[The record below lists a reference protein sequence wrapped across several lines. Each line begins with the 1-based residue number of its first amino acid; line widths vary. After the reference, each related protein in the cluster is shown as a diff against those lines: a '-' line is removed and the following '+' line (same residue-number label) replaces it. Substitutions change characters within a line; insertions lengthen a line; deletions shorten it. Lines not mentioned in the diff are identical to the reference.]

1 MKKIFFLLIFT
12 LLLNCSNQKKVYWC
26 GDHPCINKAE
36 KEAYFKKYMIVE
48 VKKIDKNT
56 KKNNS
61 ETEKLLLQA
70 KEKEKKRIINEKEL
84 AKQAK
89 LDEKRRKKEEK
100 ELAKQEKL
108 DEKRRLKQEKQLAKQ
123 AKREEKI
130 KKKEKSKI
138 SEDICIKDQEICP
151 DKQVEIVKKQ
161 ELKNQEKITDE
172 STYKVKNN
180 KIGDF
185 SNETILNKSKF
196 SDLVENI
203 YKKNSNR
210 SYPEINDIPN

>member
-1 MKKIFFLLIFT
+1 MKNVLILIIFLI
-12 LLLNCSNQKKVYWC
+12 LINCTSSQGVYWC

>member
-1 MKKIFFLLIFT
+1 MFFALFSCT
-12 LLLNCSNQKKVYWC
+12 TNKNVYWC

>member
-1 MKKIFFLLIFT
+1 
-12 LLLNCSNQKKVYWC
+12 C